1 VSGID
6 LYFVL
11 HLRTGRRGVRR
22 IYSRNIFLG
31 ASISGAE
38 DCARCLPLDAG
49 GWKAKCKL
57 PSSHPFHSDV
67 QLELVFILDFHVLF
81 HVIR

>member
-1 VSGID
+1 MSGID

-22 IYSRNIFLG
+22 IYPGNIVLG

-38 DCARCLPLDAG
+38 DCARRFLLDAG
-49 GWKAKCKL
+49 GLKAKCKL
-57 PSSHPFHSDV
+57 PCSHPFHSDV
-67 QLELVFILDFHVLF
+67 QLELVFLLDFHVLF